1 MEKENCP
8 CCERHKNIA
17 RSEEELKDLKIRLN
31 RLNGQING
39 ISKMLD
45 DNRYCGDIL
54 VQVAAVESALQA
66 IGYILLKTHMETCV
80 VDDIKNGDMDSLENA
95 IELFKKLK

>member
-1 MEKENCP
+1 MEKEKCP
-8 CCERHKNIA
+8 CCAKHKNVA

-45 DNRYCGDIL
+45 ENRYCGDIL

-80 VDDIKNGDMDSLENA
+80 VDDIKNGDLESLENA